1 MVLPILFA
9 GTPEVSV
16 APLRALA
23 QDKEHFDVRAV
34 LTRPDAPTGRG
45 RKIVPS
51 AVKKLRLNL
60 GFLF

>member
-51 AVKKLRLNL
+51 AVKKSCD
-60 GFLF
+60 